1 MQELSIEQARRV
13 ALAAQGFGKM
23 RPTAKITARHL
34 SDVVERLGVVQI
46 DSVNVLAR
54 SHYLPFFSRLG
65 NYDRALLHH
74 AAQKHPRKIF
84 EYWAHEASYAP
95 VATHRLLRWR
105 MENWQRHAWRGVR
118 QLAEKNPALI
128 QRVLDAVTQHGPV
141 TATGIEKILQHD
153 APRAKTHWGWN
164 WSDVKIALEVLFW
177 SGEISAAA
185 RNSQFQR
192 LYDVAEKI
200 IPEHIYHSA
209 PLNAH
214 DAIIELTAIAAKAQ
228 GIASVDCLKQ
238 YFRLTTDEAK
248 IAVAEL
254 TERNILQ
261 PVRVRGWEKVLFR
274 HRDAKMPRQIKARAL
289 LSPFDSLIFNRQ
301 RLEHLFDFRY
311 RIEIY
316 TPQPKRQFGYYVLP
330 FLLGERLVGR
340 VDLKANYAN
349 NCLEVRAAHREENA
363 PENTAEELYEELKL
377 MARWLELSNV
387 DVLKKGNLAENLSR
401 LIESTSTSNAS
412 KRQHNVSPD
421 QRPGK

>member
-1 MQELSIEQARRV
+1 MQELTIEQARRV
-13 ALAAQGFGKM
+13 ALAAQGFDKA

-34 SDVVERLGVVQI
+34 GNIVERLGVVQI

-65 NYDRALLHH
+65 AYDRDLLHR

-84 EYWAHEASYAP
+84 EYWAHEASYVP

-105 MENWQRHAWRGVR
+105 MENWQRSAWRGVR
-118 QLAEKNPALI
+118 QLAAKNPALI
-128 QRVLDAVTQHGPV
+128 ERVLDVVRQNGPMTATDVETLLQHG
-141 TATGIEKILQHD
+141 E
-153 APRAKTHWGWN
+153 PRAKTHWGWN

-192 LYDVAEKI
+192 LYDVTEKI
-200 IPEHIYHSA
+200 IPPHIYHSE
-209 PLNAH
+209 PLNVH
-214 DAIIELTAIAAKAQ
+214 DAIIELTAIAARAQ

-238 YFRLTTDEAK
+238 YFRLTMEETKTAT
-248 IAVAEL
+248 AEL
-254 TERNILQ
+254 VEHGILQ

-330 FLLGERLVGR
+330 FLLGEQLVGR
-340 VDLKANYAN
+340 IDLKANYAN
-349 NCLEVRAAHREENA
+349 NSLEVRAAHREENA

-377 MARWLELSNV
+377 MARWLGLSNINITE
-387 DVLKKGNLAENLSR
+387 KGDLAESL
-401 LIESTSTSNAS
+401 LCFE
-412 KRQHNVSPD
+412 
-421 QRPGK
+421 